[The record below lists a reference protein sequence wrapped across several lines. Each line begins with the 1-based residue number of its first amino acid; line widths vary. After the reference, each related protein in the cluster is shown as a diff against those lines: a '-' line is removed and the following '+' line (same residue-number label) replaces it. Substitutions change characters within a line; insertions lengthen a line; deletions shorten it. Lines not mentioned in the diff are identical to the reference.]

1 LTVSNGQEKP
11 WGSSD
16 RPVVTRLDRNARLL
30 AIGFA
35 AMAGMVDAIG
45 FLSSGGFF
53 LSFMSGNS
61 TRLSVGIASGAPY
74 VGMVASL
81 LISFVLGV
89 TGGSLI
95 GRNGIISAA
104 KRQALILAVMSAL
117 LFLAPLLVARD
128 VPLLGLCLAA
138 FCMGAENTLFER
150 DGSVSFGLTYMT
162 GALVK
167 IGQGMATL
175 ISGGERLV
183 WVPYLILWL
192 GLVSGAAIG
201 AALFNAF
208 GIASLWLPSA
218 LAASFALAL
227 LFADRTAKP

>member
-1 LTVSNGQEKP
+1 
-11 WGSSD
+11 
-16 RPVVTRLDRNARLL
+16 
-30 AIGFA
+30 
-35 AMAGMVDAIG
+35 MAGMVDAIG

-61 TRLSVGIASGAPY
+61 TRLSVGIAAGAPY
-74 VGMVASL
+74 VAMVALL

-89 TGGSLI
+89 MGGSLV
-95 GRNGIISAA
+95 GRNFMISAPR
-104 KRQALILAVMSAL
+104 RQSLILAVMSVL
-117 LFLAPLLVARD
+117 LFLAPLLADRD
-128 VPLLGLCLAA
+128 MFLLGLCSAT

-167 IGQGMATL
+167 IGQGLATL
-175 ISGGERLV
+175 LSGGARLE

-201 AALFNAF
+201 AGLFSIF

-218 LAASFALAL
+218 LAACFALVLSFAERA
-227 LFADRTAKP
+227 AQS

>member
-1 LTVSNGQEKP
+1 M
-11 WGSSD
+11 
-16 RPVVTRLDRNARLL
+16 TRLDRNARLL

-35 AMAGMVDAIG
+35 ALAGMVDAVG

-61 TRLSVGIASGAPY
+61 TRLSVGIAAGAPY
-74 VGMVASL
+74 VAMVAL
-81 LISFVLGV
+81 LLVSFVLGV
-89 TGGSLI
+89 MGGSLI
-95 GRNGIISAA
+95 GRNGLISAA
-104 KRQALILAVMSAL
+104 RRQSLILAIMSAL
-117 LFLAPLLVARD
+117 LFLTPLLAAED
-128 VPLLGLCLAA
+128 LLLPGLCLAA

-167 IGQGMATL
+167 IGQGLATL
-175 ISGGERLV
+175 LSGGERLV

-192 GLVSGAAIG
+192 ALVSGAAIG
-201 AALFNAF
+201 AALFGIF

-218 LAASFALAL
+218 MAACLAMAL
-227 LFADRTAKP
+227 LIAEQVAQR